1 MISAFA
7 CFIKGNWELMD
18 LMEIPLYV
26 FNRSLPEIDEN
37 PTLGGRIFVDF
48 WEAPVGNVTGNW
60 GRVDRSTGRG
70 HSASK
75 KKSSHDPACPAA
87 AKKNPAQPLGGG
99 RGEKKS
105 GTEPGRRRSRPG
117 RHDLICF
124 STKNPAARF
133 FARIP
138 EPCFMRILV

>member
-1 MISAFA
+1 MISAFV

-18 LMEIPLYV
+18 LMETPLYV

-48 WEAPVGNVTGNW
+48 WEAPVENVKGNW

-75 KKSSHDPACPAA
+75 KNQVMTLPARPLR
-87 AKKNPAQPLGGG
+87 KKNPAQPLDGG

-117 RHDLICF
+117 RHDLIF
-124 STKNPAARF
+124 FQRKN
-133 FARIP
+133 
-138 EPCFMRILV
+138 